1 MPAVGF
7 VTHPVPCRPAR
18 ESEEARLDRM
28 TGLSNL
34 LDLQDVD
41 TEIDRL
47 RHDRQSLPA
56 LEEYRAAHQH
66 LTGLTADRD
75 RTAADLRQTSLDL
88 DRVSGEFDLNEAR
101 VATEQNRL
109 YAGGL
114 SARDAD
120 YLRREVEMLKNQQRD
135 REEGVLVLM
144 DRKDQLTAGLERL
157 EAEVAAAEGVKG
169 EREAVISAAWA
180 EIDAKLDV
188 QQGHR
193 SEVVAAI
200 DPDVLE
206 LYESIR
212 PTMDD
217 GVAAARLND
226 GMCGACHLRLT
237 APERIEALR
246 DDPPR
251 CVHCRAILVP

>member
-1 MPAVGF
+1 MPVVG
-7 VTHPVPCRPAR
+7 PVPCIPAR
-18 ESEEARLDRM
+18 ESEEARLDRT

-34 LDLQDVD
+34 LDLQVVD

-47 RHDRQSLPA
+47 RHERQSLPV

-66 LTGLTADRD
+66 LAALTVERD

-101 VATEQNRL
+101 VASEQNRL
-109 YAGGL
+109 YAGGM

-144 DRKDQLTAGLERL
+144 DRKDQLTAVLERL
-157 EAEVAAAEGVKG
+157 DGEVAAAEAVKS
-169 EREAVISAAWA
+169 EHEAVISAAWA
-180 EIDAKLDV
+180 DIDGKLTV
-188 QQGHR
+188 HQAQR
-193 SEVVAAI
+193 SEVAASI
-200 DPDVLE
+200 DPEVLE

-226 GMCGACHLRLT
+226 GVCSACHLRLA
-237 APERIEALR
+237 APERAEALR
-246 DDPPR
+246 SDPPR

>member
-1 MPAVGF
+1 
-7 VTHPVPCRPAR
+7 
-18 ESEEARLDRM
+18 M
-28 TGLSNL
+28 TGLSSL
-34 LDLQDVD
+34 LDLQAVD

-47 RHDRQSLPA
+47 RHERQSLPA

-66 LTGLTADRD
+66 LTGLTAERD

-101 VATEQNRL
+101 VAAEQNRL

-144 DRKDQLTAGLERL
+144 DRKDQLAAGLERL
-157 EAEVAAAEGVKG
+157 EAEVAAAEAVKA
-169 EREAVISAAWA
+169 EHEAVVSAAWA
-180 EIDAKLDV
+180 EIDAKLAIR
-188 QQGHR
+188 QGHR
-193 SEVVAAI
+193 DEVVAGI
-200 DPDVLE
+200 DPDVFE

-217 GVAAARLND
+217 GVAAAALND
-226 GMCGACHLRLT
+226 GVCGACHLRLA
-237 APERIEALR
+237 APEQAEALR
-246 DDPPR
+246 ADPPR